1 MSRFTLVLAA
11 LSLLGNAAA
20 AAAQETQETPPIPE
34 ERQAKK
40 LPRQHLS
47 GPRFGFTTFTGEV
60 ADLRDQ
66 AGLEPI
72 MTQFGWKCTIYC
84 LTTSHGVSFYSI
96 NSCNT

>member
-1 MSRFTLVLAA
+1 MSRFTLVLTA
-11 LSLLGNAAA
+11 LSLLGNTAATA
-20 AAAQETQETPPIPE
+20 AQETPPIPE

-47 GPRFGFTTFTGEV
+47 GLRFGFTTFTGEV

-72 MTQFGWKCTIYC
+72 MTQFG
-84 LTTSHGVSFYSI
+84 
-96 NSCNT
+96 